1 MLIIKMKVEKY
12 LCLVLILSA
21 FAVGIIVGMLIQ
33 LIQQAVVTE
42 HLENMIEILNIE
54 EFNINFNE
62 TRFADR
68 LDETFRIVFNES
80 EGERRLKWK

>member
-1 MLIIKMKVEKY
+1 MKVEKY
-12 LCLVLILSA
+12 LCLVLIFSA
-21 FAVGIIVGMLIQ
+21 FAVGIILGM
-33 LIQQAVVTE
+33 LIQQAVITE